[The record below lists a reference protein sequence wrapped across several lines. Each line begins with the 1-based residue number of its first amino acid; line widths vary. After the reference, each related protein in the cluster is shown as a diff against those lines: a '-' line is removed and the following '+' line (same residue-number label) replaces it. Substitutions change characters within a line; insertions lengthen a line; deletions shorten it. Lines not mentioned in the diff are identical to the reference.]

1 MKIMKFII
9 LCMDKNDDVKS
20 KSISS
25 LLLSLQGNDTLWSI
39 PPIVTGDSI
48 TNGDNSLKVDFEN
61 FDTSQIA
68 IGKRSVPAYI
78 LTVTSNDFNLIE
90 PFRMRLIDHMKDIK
104 FSYVSILVD
113 EVSKEIATRTY
124 PMIYSAENRLREFIV
139 TLLVKKI
146 GEDFLKYVVPGDT
159 LEGSRRHKNNE
170 PYFIAS
176 GKVQNDIALLY
187 FDALGKIVY
196 DDTIFSRAKPN
207 SILEKI
213 KTAIDL
219 ETLKKELLEGNFQKY
234 FRDSFVKTDF
244 ITKWT
249 RLNEIRNKVAHNSY
263 FVECEFNECE
273 KICSDLNTIID
284 EAFSKM
290 ETMKLSVTDMEALKK
305 AVDETIEEDT
315 KASQDEPVVRIES
328 DCDLTTNNISE
339 NQPKKQFKTIDEE
352 TLINELKNLSESIPF
367 VGFKYFVND
376 ILAKEGYSYDSI
388 YTLINIL
395 LERGVLATAKEPN
408 PRGGHDTT
416 SIKIV

>member
-1 MKIMKFII
+1 MKFVI

-20 KSISS
+20 KSIHS
-25 LLLSLQGNDTLWSI
+25 LLLSLQGNDTLWSNV
-39 PPIVTGDSI
+39 PTVSGNSI
-48 TNGDNSLKVDFEN
+48 TDGNGNLKVDFEN

-68 IGKRSVPAYI
+68 IGKRSIPAYL
-78 LTVTSNDFNLIE
+78 LTTTSEDFSLIE
-90 PFRMRLIDHMKDIK
+90 PFRMKLIDHMKDIK
-104 FSYVSILVD
+104 FSYIAILAD
-113 EVSKEIATRTY
+113 EVSKEIASQTY
-124 PMIYSAENRLREFIV
+124 PMIYSAENKLREFII

-146 GEDFLKYVVPGDT
+146 GEDFLKYVVPTDI
-159 LEGSRRHKNNE
+159 LESAKGRKNNE

-176 GKVQNDIALLY
+176 KKIQNDIALLY

-196 DDTIFSRAKPN
+196 DDTIFSKAKPN

-213 KTAIDL
+213 RTATDL
-219 ETLKKELLEGNFQKY
+219 KLLKQELLEGNFQKY

-263 FVECEFNECE
+263 FVKSEYDECNKLCIE
-273 KICSDLNTIID
+273 LNLIID
-284 EAFSKM
+284 EAFSKI

-305 AVDETIEEDT
+305 AVDETIEEST
-315 KASQDEPVVRIES
+315 KISQDELTTRIES
-328 DCDLTTNNISE
+328 DHDIAVGNITE
-339 NQPKKQFKTIDEE
+339 NHQMNQFKSIDEE
-352 TLINELKNLSESIPF
+352 TLINRLKEVSSAIPF

-395 LERGVLATAKEPN
+395 LERGVLATSKEPN
-408 PRGGHDTT
+408 PHGEHDTT